1 MYTFSSAHKAAYK
14 AGNPQGVTLEV
25 YNGSTTIWVSEDYIR
40 EGTFAIDRCSS
51 IGGSLPFGSA
61 YSDTLTFELRDT
73 SGEFAA
79 YNWTGATIGVDLYV
93 YISGTRTYTG
103 RVGFF
108 YVKQAKKRKNVVSV
122 QALGALSKMD
132 VPLTRAGDDGYNLY
146 LSTIIENISAQCFG
160 AGNVIDYSAVSTIAS
175 STYMQNFT
183 YPAGKDV
190 TCRNA
195 LAWAAALC
203 GASAIEHTESGYDDR
218 IKLVRSSVSGETID
232 ATNRF
237 QGDCGEDISISGVQA
252 YDAAQKEYSASGYS
266 DEPYEIIIKS
276 NGIFEQAVNQSD
288 GTSYKQGLVTD
299 LFNDLDGFALT
310 PFTADV
316 MPMPWLECGDRV
328 TVVDS
333 LGTSHT
339 TIITHVR
346 YVINGKMTI
355 ECNVADATERDEMLA
370 LPAFISRSTIARE
383 MLVADALKSS
393 NFVDDANSVYSQS
406 GTYFDLAQ
414 GFIKSKEFA
423 IDKDGNA
430 YFSGQMVAGS
440 LGGVDPNYFEVDEP
454 VAGKI
459 RVKWHS
465 SFAEFECYDS
475 TISLR
480 GATASLQIGTT
491 PGAIMDGAWGL
502 PLVTTAP
509 TAAYQGGGYRL
520 VYLQGNPTNK
530 YAGYIYL
537 IAGNGIYVGST
548 KIASI

>member
-61 YSDTLTFELRDT
+61 YSDTLIFELRDT

-79 YNWTGATIGVDLYV
+79 YDWTSAKISVFLYI
-93 YISGTRTYTG
+93 YISGTRTLAG
-103 RVGFF
+103 RGGTF

-132 VPLTRAGDDGYNLY
+132 VPLTRAGDSGYNLY
-146 LSTIIENISAQCFG
+146 LNNIIQNISTQCFG
-160 AGNVIDYSAVSTIAS
+160 ANDVINYSAVSSIIS
-175 STYMQNFT
+175 STLLLNFT

-190 TCRNA
+190 TCRNV
-195 LAWAAALC
+195 LSWVAALC
-203 GASAIEHTESGYDDR
+203 GASAIEHGESGYDDEIR
-218 IKLVRSSVSGETID
+218 LVRSTTSGETID

-288 GTSYKQGLVTD
+288 GTSYKQGLVND
-299 LFNDLDGFALT
+299 LFNDIDGFALT

-346 YVINGKMTI
+346 YIINGKMTI

-393 NFVDDANSVYSQS
+393 NFVDDVNSVYSQA
-406 GTYFDLAQ
+406 GTYFDLAD

-423 IDKDGNA
+423 IDKDGKA
-430 YFSGQMVAGS
+430 YFNGYINTTVAPGDPSGFEINNDPVF
-440 LGGVDPNYFEVDEP
+440 GVEMSWYNTY
-454 VAGKI
+454 ASI
-459 RVKWHS
+459 RGTRNNIDIKAVNSEIVMGTICGLLKGLW
-465 SFAEFECYDS
+465 AIEF
-475 TISLR
+475 
-480 GATASLQIGTT
+480 Q
-491 PGAIMDGAWGL
+491 
-502 PLVTTAP
+502 TTAP
-509 TAAYQGGGYRL
+509 TQAYSGTGYQPVFL
-520 VYLQGNPTNK
+520 LSPPATK
-530 YAGYIYL
+530 YGGYIYF
-537 IAGNGIYVGST
+537 IKHDGIYIGGD
-548 KIASI
+548 KIASY